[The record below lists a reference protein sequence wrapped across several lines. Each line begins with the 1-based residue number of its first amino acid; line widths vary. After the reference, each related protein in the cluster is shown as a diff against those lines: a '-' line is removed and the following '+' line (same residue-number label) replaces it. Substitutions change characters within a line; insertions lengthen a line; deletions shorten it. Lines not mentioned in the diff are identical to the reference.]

1 MTFHGDTAARR
12 KAQLAT
18 IHVMAGRL
26 KLDDDTYR
34 ALLERLTGKR
44 SAADMD
50 FRQRVVVLD
59 ELRRLSGDTA
69 RRMRRTVPPPGAP
82 QGVREELAAMIGKL
96 EAMVAELDLSW
107 AYVDGM
113 SKRMFH
119 VDKAQWCTA
128 EQLHKLVAALSFHQR
143 RRRQREA

>member
-1 MTFHGDTAARR
+1 MPFHGDISARR
-12 KAQLAT
+12 RAQLAT
-18 IHVMAGRL
+18 IHVLASRL

-34 ALLERLTGKR
+34 ALLERVGGHR

-50 FRQRVVVLD
+50 FRQRTAVLD
-59 ELRRLSGDTA
+59 ELRRLTGDTA
-69 RRMRRTVPPPGAP
+69 RRVRRAVPPPGAP
-82 QGVREELAAMIGKL
+82 TGVRDELTAMIAKL
-96 EAMVAELDLSW
+96 EAMIAELDLSW

-113 SKRMFH
+113 AKRMFH

-143 RRRQREA
+143 RKRKQA

>member
-12 KAQLAT
+12 RAQLAT
-18 IHVMAGRL
+18 AHMMAARL
-26 KLDDDTYR
+26 ALDTDTYR
-34 ALLERLTGKR
+34 ALLERLTGKN
-44 SAADMD
+44 SMAKMD
-50 FRQRVVVLD
+50 FSERRKVLD

-69 RRMRRTVPPPGAP
+69 RRMRRMVPPPGAP
-82 QGVREELAAMIGKL
+82 AGVREELAAMIGKL
-96 EAMVAELDLSW
+96 EAMVSELDLSW

-119 VDKAQWCTA
+119 VDRAQWCTA

-143 RRRQREA
+143 RKRKQG